1 MKILR
6 TRAASVSRQGL
17 CTALLVASLTTAAVG
32 ASPASGAFGGDPS
45 PGPDNPQRKPHG
57 VPNLTLP
64 DLVPR
69 PGASGKPGSPAGR
82 GDTPDGSTGI
92 PVTALAAYKNAE
104 KLAAERYPGCHIPWQ
119 LVAGIGKVESEHAA
133 SYGLRSDGTT
143 DRQILGPRLTGGQFA
158 EIKDTDGGRWDG
170 DAQYDRAVGPTQF
183 IPSTWESYG
192 VDGNGDGKADPNN
205 IFDAAAGTARYLCAG
220 SKDLR
225 DPADLDRAILSYNNS
240 REYVNAVLAW
250 MRTYQSGQVGTTPDT
265 GTGTGTGPSRTPT
278 PPWSGPKPTPTPP
291 WNGGNNGGN
300 GGTGSSKP
308 GTPSKPST
316 PSTPNKPTPDKP
328 KPDNPSKPDN
338 PDKPTPEKPAAVSRL
353 DRVGDEQLTATA
365 GETFADQ
372 PAVRALTADGKAAPA
387 GTRVTFE
394 VVGLRTEARFEDKSR
409 TATVTVDKDGKAV
422 APKLTAGRLAGDFTV
437 RATVDGKGGA
447 KITVDFAGTVK
458 AAPAPRATALE
469 RDGKGDLTAAPKSSF
484 KAQVKL
490 KATDKGKAVAGAM
503 VTATVLERDGK
514 TPATTGPYFLDGG
527 ETPQRRVTLVKTDE
541 NGYVTLPTLF
551 TDEHAGTYILHL
563 TTTDGAILDLE
574 LTVAAPATQTPA
586 PATPSATPS
595 TTPTKK

>member
-143 DRQILGPRLTGGQFA
+143 ERQILGPRLTGGQFA

-220 SKDLR
+220 NKDLR

-265 GTGTGTGPSRTPT
+265 GTGTGTSTGPT
-278 PPWSGPKPTPTPP
+278 PPWSGPKPTPVPP
-291 WNGGNNGGN
+291 VNGGGS
-300 GGTGSSKP
+300 GTGTTKP
-308 GTPSKPST
+308 GTPSKPSK
-316 PSTPNKPTPDKP
+316 PSTPDKPTPDKP
-328 KPDNPSKPDN
+328 KPDNPSKPDK
-338 PDKPTPEKPAAVSRL
+338 PGGGGDKPTPDKPKPPAVSRL

-365 GETFADQ
+365 GETFAEQ

-394 VVGLRTEARFEDKSR
+394 VVGLRTGARFEGDNR

-422 APKLTAGRLAGDFTV
+422 APKLTAGDVPGDFTV

-447 KITVDFAGTVK
+447 KITTDFAGTVK
-458 AAPAPRATALE
+458 AVPAPRATSLE

-484 KAQVKL
+484 KEQIKL
-490 KATDKGKAVAGAM
+490 KALDKDKGKAAAGAM
-503 VTATVLERDGK
+503 VTVTVLERDGK

-527 ETPQRRVTLVKTDE
+527 DTPQRRVTLVKTDE
-541 NGYVTLPTLF
+541 NGYVTLPKLF

-574 LTVAAPATQTPA
+574 LTVAAPATQSPA
-586 PATPSATPS
+586 PATPSATP
-595 TTPTKK
+595 TKK

>member
-69 PGASGKPGSPAGR
+69 PGASGKPGSPVGR

-220 SKDLR
+220 NKDLR

-265 GTGTGTGPSRTPT
+265 GTGTGPSRTPT

-291 WNGGNNGGN
+291 WNGGNGGN
-300 GGTGSSKP
+300 GGTGSAKP

-316 PSTPNKPTPDKP
+316 PSTPDKPTPDKP

-365 GETFADQ
+365 GETFAGQ
-372 PAVRALTADGKAAPA
+372 PAVRALTAGGKAAPA

-484 KAQVKL
+484 KGQVKL

-514 TPATTGPYFLDGG
+514 TPATTGPYFLDGD

-541 NGYVTLPTLF
+541 NGYVALPTLF

-574 LTVAAPATQTPA
+574 LTVAAPATQSPAPATP
-586 PATPSATPS
+586 PATPSATP
-595 TTPTKK
+595 TKK